1 MSQSHR
7 DSPAPASA
15 AAPITV
21 LPARANKTSISSAN
35 QSLSPANTV
44 RQTADRRKPET
55 EIETETEAE
64 TEPETETET
73 EPESK
78 SESETKSEAKN
89 RSSVQVAAKIKNLDC
104 SLVGSTCPEN
114 SSNNNKN
121 NEIEEKQCIKNRE
134 RIGKNE
140 SKLREKLKPRV
151 QRRCGTL
158 N

>member
-7 DSPAPASA
+7 DSPDP
-15 AAPITV
+15 APIAV

-64 TEPETETET
+64 IEPETETETET

-114 SSNNNKN
+114 SNSNNNKY

>member
-15 AAPITV
+15 AAPITI

-55 EIETETEAE
+55 EIETETETEAE
-64 TEPETETET
+64 IEPET

-114 SSNNNKN
+114 SNNNKY

-158 N
+158 NW